1 MNARQFPSVMQAIGA
16 AVALLVI
23 AAPAWAD
30 DPIRGDALCTDSVA
44 ANVAAPLFVNPSYQV
59 CSAHYQEGPAPTSTL
74 NAPFAGFGDF
84 AFVGQTR
91 KDDTAA
97 STGPFDPFGPGFTFG
112 TLSLKTSQTVPF
124 VIALSSAGD
133 YSLYLYD
140 PGKAGGGAVSS
151 LYVSTDGTTN
161 IIRGPFELEYA
172 NLYTQAI
179 PEPSSI
185 ALTLAGLA
193 ATGLAVRRRKA

>member
-44 ANVAAPLFVNPSYQV
+44 ANAAAPVFVNPSYQD
-59 CSAHYQEGPAPTSTL
+59 CSAHYQEGTAPTSTL
-74 NAPFAGFGDF
+74 NAPF
-84 AFVGQTR
+84 
-91 KDDTAA
+91 A

-161 IIRGPFELEYA
+161 IIRGPYELEYA

-185 ALTLAGLA
+185 ALMLAGLA